1 MQAIVLAKKKA
12 SVDQRKIELE
22 NRKKKQFENLVSE
35 LMMFNNEF
43 IKWKNPNRNLPK
55 QLKIIEHVKERKIK
69 IKKGF
74 IKKNK
79 TKTLMPFFGGSIS
92 KY

>member
-43 IKWKNPNRNLPK
+43 IKWKNPNKNLPK
-55 QLKIIEHVKERKIK
+55 
-69 IKKGF
+69 
-74 IKKNK
+74 
-79 TKTLMPFFGGSIS
+79 
-92 KY
+92 